1 MKESVKSLRIPRFRR
16 FTTVQLLVA
25 LGLLFFAF
33 PFVEEVKG
41 GDIIVSLLF
50 SLVLI
55 SAVLAVASRRR
66 TLVVALFLL
75 IPAIV
80 GRWINHFRPHLVPP
94 AVFLVAGLVLV
105 AFVVVNLLRF
115 VLRAPSVNTEV
126 LCASISAYLMLGLM
140 WTMAYWLVDQLTPEG
155 AFSFNTN
162 SGTHSMNGFN
172 AFYFSFVTLS
182 TVGYGDITPVSKVA
196 RMLAAMEAMT
206 GLLYMAI
213 LIARLVALYSS
224 PKSDDPS
231 A

>member
-1 MKESVKSLRIPRFRR
+1 MKKNEKLSRVLRFRR
-16 FTTVQLLVA
+16 FSTVELLIA
-25 LGLLFFAF
+25 LALLFFSF
-33 PFVEEVKG
+33 PFVEEVEG

-94 AVFLVAGLVLV
+94 AVFLVAGLILI
-105 AFVVVNLLRF
+105 AFVVGNLLRF

-140 WTMAYWLVDQLTPEG
+140 WTMAYWLVDQLTPGG

-162 SGTHSMNGFN
+162 AGTRSMNGFTG
-172 AFYFSFVTLS
+172 FYFSFITLS
-182 TVGYGDITPVSKVA
+182 TVGYGDITPVSRIA
-196 RMLAAMEAMT
+196 RWLAALEAMT
-206 GLLYMAI
+206 GLLYVAV

-224 PKSDDPS
+224 PKSDDS
-231 A
+231 